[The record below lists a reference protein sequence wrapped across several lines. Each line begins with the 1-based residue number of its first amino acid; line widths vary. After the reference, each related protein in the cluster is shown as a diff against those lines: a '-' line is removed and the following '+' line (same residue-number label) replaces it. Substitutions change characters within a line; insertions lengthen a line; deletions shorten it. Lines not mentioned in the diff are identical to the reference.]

1 MSTDKVGQS
10 LYSIKDGGNE
20 LSLADGLSAVVHYS
34 KNHSWPNI
42 IWFYPLTAKVINYQI
57 WNQYLSVPGFDNR

>member
-34 KNHSWPNI
+34 KNHS
-42 IWFYPLTAKVINYQI
+42 
-57 WNQYLSVPGFDNR
+57 